1 MPSLTI
7 WIKHANSYEL
17 ATDLVLT
24 LQESKALVN
33 PVSAPETDSFRT
45 MLELPVLQNDARE
58 RVMSEASNWANT
70 RGLKS
75 VLTEG
80 EQDSGVRYLTIS

>member
-7 WIKHANSYEL
+7 WIEHKNSYEL

-33 PVSAPETDSFRT
+33 PVSAPQTDSFRT
-45 MLELPVLQNDARE
+45 TLDLPVLQNDARE
-58 RVMSEASNWANT
+58 RIMSETAKWANT
-70 RGLKS
+70 KGLKS
-75 VLTEG
+75 VPTEG
-80 EQDSGVRYLTIS
+80 AQDSGSCYLTIH